1 MRRTVIINNE
11 KLNTARKM
19 RDGWLKA
26 EEALM
31 TAQEYK
37 LGSRLLRRVDLK
49 EIASRIKYY
58 ENEIDKLESGAVSN
72 MRVQRVVSRDI

>member
-1 MRRTVIINNE
+1 MRQSTTTVTE
-11 KLNTARKM
+11 KLTEARMM

-26 EEALM
+26 ERALM
-31 TAQEYK
+31 TAQEYR
-37 LGSRLLRRVDLK
+37 LGSRLLRRTDLK
-49 EIASRIKYY
+49 DIASRIKYW

>member
-1 MRRTVIINNE
+1 MR
-11 KLNTARKM
+11 NTTIVNSERLKTALRM

-26 EEALM
+26 EAALM
-31 TAQEYK
+31 TAQEYRM
-37 LGSRLLRRVDLK
+37 GSRLLRRVDLSD
-49 EIASRIKYY
+49 IASRIKFW